1 MKFNSNLD
9 NVELG
14 KDVII
19 KDKQGNIIS
28 GVFILKLVKSGLIP
42 GSREFKNEEFKLF
55 FVNDDYDID
64 ISIKDI
70 DGWCESKN

>member
-1 MKFNSNLD
+1 MHFDNSFD
-9 NVELG
+9 GIELE

-28 GVFILKLVKSGLIP
+28 GVFILKLIKSGLIP

-64 ISIKDI
+64 ISIEDI